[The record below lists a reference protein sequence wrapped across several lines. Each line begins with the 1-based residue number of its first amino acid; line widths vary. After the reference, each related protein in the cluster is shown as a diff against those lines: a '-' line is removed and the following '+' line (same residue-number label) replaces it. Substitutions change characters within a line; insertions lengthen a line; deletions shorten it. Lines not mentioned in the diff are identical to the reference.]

1 MLSLLIRLSIRHR
14 SIVGISAMLLI
25 AAGVWQ
31 AMRAPLDVFPDF
43 TPPQVTIQTESPGFT
58 PEEVEALVTFPI
70 ESAVSGIPGMD
81 SVRSESVEGLSIVTV
96 TFAQGTDILT
106 DRQLLN
112 EKLSE
117 ISGNLPTGVKPP
129 TVSPLVS
136 ATMDLL
142 KIGMTSD
149 SVSPENLRT
158 LGDWKLRPL
167 LLAVPGVADI
177 SVVGGEVRELQIHV
191 DPEKLVRR
199 QVLLDEVITAVKN
212 ATALRGVGYVETQ
225 NQRIPI
231 AAKGQATD
239 PARFAETII
248 RGAGAASIRLSDVAT
263 VSFGAAPKFGEA
275 LIQGEPGV
283 MLALVSQYGTNT
295 LEVTHAVEVALNE
308 FKPTLEKQGITLYP
322 ALHRPANFIE
332 VALTHIRE
340 SLLIGTALVVIV
352 LVLFLLDLR
361 TALIS
366 FVSIPLSLLT
376 TVLIFRAFGVTL
388 NTLTLGGFA
397 VAIGVVVDDAI
408 IDVENI
414 VRRLR
419 LNSALKKPLPSSEV
433 ILEASVEVRSAIVY
447 ATLIVLAVFIP
458 VFTMSGIQHSF
469 FSPLGSAFVLATLT
483 SLLVAVTVTPAL
495 CAIFL
500 KNIGAH
506 REPIHIRAIKKT
518 YIVLLAIPL
527 RIPIITLGISLL
539 ILAAALALVPRLK
552 TEFLPDFR
560 EGHFVIQLGTTPGTS
575 LTEMTRLGAKISKE
589 LLQNPAVA
597 TTEMQIGRSE
607 RGVDTFGPE
616 VGEIHL
622 ELKHQ
627 PELDEAAIQNEI
639 RTLMGK
645 YPGVQSEVLTFL
657 GDRISETIS
666 GETASIVISLFGE
679 DLEALDTNAQK
690 IGAILSAVP
699 GAADVV
705 VQSSVKAPSISIDLI
720 PDALARYG
728 LAQGP
733 VLDLIQT
740 ACQGT
745 EAAQIYQ
752 GNQTVSVKVNL
763 GPDFTTDPAALAAI
777 PVLFPGTP
785 AITLGDI
792 ADIHFTESRPSI
804 NHDAFRRRQ
813 VITANASGRS
823 VSEVV
828 ADARKAIS
836 QKLNLDPS
844 MHFIITGTADA
855 EAQARNDLLLSSA
868 AAALIVLILLWI
880 VFKSARNLLLVLANL
895 PFCLVGG
902 ILAVYLTGQPLSL
915 GALVGFVTLFGIST
929 RNAIMMI
936 SHYEHLVVAE
946 NHPWNRELAIR
957 GATERLIP
965 VLMTALVTSLAL
977 LPLAL
982 HPRASGQEIEGPMAI
997 VIVGGLVS
1005 STFLTL
1011 LVLPSLALR
1020 FANFRNQRVLT
1031 ANAP

>member
-1 MLSLLIRLSIRHR
+1 MLSTLIKQSIRFR
-14 SIVGISAMLLI
+14 GIVAIAALLLI
-25 AAGVWQ
+25 AAGIWQ
-31 AMRAPLDVFPDF
+31 AMHAPLDVFPNF
-43 TPPQVTIQTESPGFT
+43 TQPQVTIQTESPGFT
-58 PEEVEALVTFPI
+58 PEEVEALVTFPV
-70 ESAVSGIPGMD
+70 ESAVSGIPGME
-81 SVRSESVEGLSIVTV
+81 SVRSESITGLSVVIV
-96 TFAQGTDILT
+96 TFAQGSSIFQ

-117 ISGNLPTGVKPP
+117 ITGNLPTGVKAP

-142 KIGMTSD
+142 KIGLS
-149 SVSPENLRT
+149 SEKVSPEELRT

-177 SVVGGEVRELQIHV
+177 SVVGGEVRELQIKV

-199 QVLLDEVITAVKN
+199 QVSLTEITDAVKN
-212 ATALRGVGYVETQ
+212 ASALRGVGYIETQ

-231 AAKGQATD
+231 AAKGAATD
-239 PARFAETII
+239 PKRLAGMVVRGSGADSII
-248 RGAGAASIRLSDVAT
+248 LSDVAE
-263 VSFGAAPKFGEA
+263 VSYGPAPKFGEA
-275 LIQGEPGV
+275 LINGKPGV
-283 MLALVSQYGTNT
+283 ILAMTSQYDTNT
-295 LEVTHAVEVALNE
+295 LEVTQAVETALAE
-308 FKPTLEKQGITLYP
+308 FKPTLDKQGITLHP
-322 ALHRPANFIE
+322 GLHRPANFIE
-332 VALTHIRE
+332 IALTHIRE

-366 FVSIPLSLLT
+366 FISIPLSLLA

-419 LNSALKKPLPSSEV
+419 LNSSLSTPQLASKV
-433 ILEASVEVRSAIVY
+433 ILDASVEVRGAIVY

-483 SLLVAVTVTPAL
+483 SLLVAITVTPAL
-495 CAIFL
+495 CTIFL
-500 KNIGAH
+500 SAQKEH
-506 REPIHIRAIKKT
+506 RDPIHIRAIKRIYT
-518 YIVLLAIPL
+518 AI
-527 RIPIITLGISLL
+527 LGILSRLPIPTLAVSIILL
-539 ILAAALALVPRLK
+539 IATLALVPSMK

-560 EGHFVIQLGTTPGTS
+560 EGHFVIQLATAPGTS

-589 LLQNPAVA
+589 LLDNPAVA
-597 TTEMQIGRSE
+597 TTELQIGRSE

-616 VGEIHL
+616 KAEIHV
-622 ELKHQ
+622 ELKHLQ
-627 PELDEAAIQNEI
+627 NLDEAAIQDEI
-639 RTLMGK
+639 RTLMES

-666 GETASIVISLFGE
+666 GETAAIVISLFGE
-679 DLEALDTNAQK
+679 DLDALDVNAKK
-690 IGAILSAVP
+690 IGSILTAVP
-699 GAADVV
+699 GAKDVV
-705 VQSSVKAPSISIDLI
+705 VQSSVKAPSLTIDLI
-720 PDALARYG
+720 PEALTRYG
-728 LAQGP
+728 LQQGS

-745 EAAQIYQ
+745 VAAQIYER
-752 GNQTVSVKVNL
+752 NQTISVKVNL
-763 GPDFTTDPAALAAI
+763 GSAFTSNPSALATI
-777 PVLFPGTP
+777 PFIIPNGPT
-785 AITLGDI
+785 ITLGDVAKI
-792 ADIHFTESRPSI
+792 RFTESRPSI

-813 VITANASGRS
+813 VITANSGGRS

-828 ADARKAIS
+828 ADARKAFS
-836 QKLNLDPS
+836 EKLVLDPS
-844 MHFIITGTADA
+844 MHFAITGTAEA
-855 EAQARNDLLLSSA
+855 EANARNDLLISSA
-868 AAALIVLILLWI
+868 AAAIIVLILLWI
-880 VFKSARNLLLVLANL
+880 VFRSMRNLILVLANL

-902 ILAVYLTGQPLSL
+902 ILAVWLTGQPLSL

-929 RNAIMMI
+929 RNAIMMM
-936 SHYEHLVVAE
+936 SHYEHLVVE
-946 NHPWNRELAIR
+946 EMLPWDRSTALL
-957 GATERLIP
+957 GATERLVP

-982 HPRASGQEIEGPMAI
+982 HPHASGQEIEGPMAI

-1011 LVLPSLALR
+1011 LVIPTLALR
-1020 FANFRNQRVLT
+1020 FARFKE
-1031 ANAP
+1031 

>member
-14 SIVGISAMLLI
+14 GIVAIAALLLI
-25 AAGVWQ
+25 AAGIWQ
-31 AMRAPLDVFPDF
+31 AMKAPLDVFPDF
-43 TPPQVTIQTESPGFT
+43 TQPQVTIQTESPGFT

-70 ESAVSGIPGMD
+70 ESAVSGIPGME
-81 SVRSESVEGLSIVTV
+81 SVRSESIEGLSVVTV
-96 TFAQGTDILT
+96 TFAQTSDIFA

-117 ISGNLPTGVKPP
+117 ITGNLPAGVKAP

-142 KIGMTSD
+142 KIGLTSEE
-149 SVSPENLRT
+149 VSPEDLRT

-177 SVVGGEVRELQIHV
+177 SVVGGEVRELQVKV

-199 QVLLDEVITAVKN
+199 QVTLDEITMAVKN

-231 AAKGQATD
+231 AAKGQGTSPEHLAD
-239 PARFAETII
+239 TII
-248 RGAGAASIRLSDVAT
+248 RGSGADSIRLGDVAT
-263 VSFGAAPKFGEA
+263 VAFGPAPKFGEA
-275 LIQGEPGV
+275 LIDGEPGV
-283 MLALVSQYGTNT
+283 MLSLISQYGTNT
-295 LEVTHAVEVALNE
+295 LEVTHAVEAALNE
-308 FKPTLEKQGITLYP
+308 FKPTLEKQGITLHP

-366 FVSIPLSLLT
+366 FISIPLSLLT
-376 TVLIFRAFGVTL
+376 TVLIFRLFGVTL

-419 LNSALKKPLPSSEV
+419 LNSALEEPHPPSAV
-433 ILEASVEVRSAIVY
+433 ILDASVEVRGAIVY

-495 CAIFL
+495 CALLL

-506 REPIHIRAIKKT
+506 REPLHIRAIKKT
-518 YIVLLAIPL
+518 YSALLSILL
-527 RIPIITLGISLL
+527 RIPITTLIVSFT
-539 ILAAALALVPRLK
+539 ILAASLVLVPRLK

-560 EGHFVIQLGTTPGTS
+560 EGHFVIQFATAPGTS
-575 LTEMTRLGAKISKE
+575 LTEMTRLGEKISKE
-589 LLQNPAVA
+589 LLENPAVA
-597 TTEMQIGRSE
+597 TTELQIGRSE

-616 VGEIHL
+616 KAEIHL

-627 PELDEAAIQNEI
+627 AGLDEAAIQDDI
-639 RTLMGK
+639 RTLMES

-679 DLEALDTNAQK
+679 DLEALDSNAQK
-690 IGAILSAVP
+690 IGTILSAVP
-699 GAADVV
+699 GSADVV
-705 VQSSVKAPSISIDLI
+705 VQSSEKAPLLTIDLI

-728 LAQGP
+728 LSQGP
-733 VLDLIQT
+733 IFDLIQT
-740 ACQGT
+740 ACQGS

-763 GPDFTTDPAALAAI
+763 GSEFTSDPAALASI
-777 PVLFPGTP
+777 PILFPGTP

-792 ADIHFTESRPSI
+792 AEIRFNESHPSI

-823 VSEVV
+823 VTQVIT
-828 ADARKAIS
+828 DARKAFS
-836 QKLNLDPS
+836 EKLNLDPS
-844 MHFIITGTADA
+844 MHFTITGTAEA
-855 EAQARNDLLLSSA
+855 EANARNDLLASSA
-868 AAALIVLILLWI
+868 AAAIIVLILLWI
-880 VFKSARNLLLVLANL
+880 VFKSARNLLLILANL

-902 ILAVYLTGQPLSL
+902 ILAVFLTGQPLSL

-929 RNAIMMI
+929 RNSIMMI
-936 SHYEHLVVAE
+936 SHYEQLVVEE
-946 NHPWNRELAIR
+946 NHPWDRQLAVR
-957 GATERLIP
+957 GATERLVP

-982 HPRASGQEIEGPMAI
+982 HPHAPGQEIEGPMAI
-997 VIVGGLVS
+997 VIVGGLIS
-1005 STFLTL
+1005 STILTL

-1020 FANFRNQRVLT
+1020 FVKFKTTKSV
-1031 ANAP
+1031 